1 MCGIIG
7 IKLETESEKLVPMLL
22 SSLSYLESRGYDSAG
37 ITVFNDTTYKVVG
50 DKDVVSL
57 LRKRISQ
64 NLVRHMGIGHNRW
77 ATHGDPSET
86 NAHPHTDATKRIH
99 VVHNGII
106 ENYLELKKE
115 LEEKGVIFVS
125 ETDTEV
131 IPHLIAEELKKN
143 DDFKEAVL
151 NTLKKLEG
159 AYGLAIMDMSD
170 PNVLIAA
177 KMGSDLYIG
186 IRNNDFIVSSD
197 ADVIARITERVIP
210 LLDGDVAIMNGA
222 GYDITTI
229 DNVLVNRP
237 EEKFDEVLEDSEKDE
252 HEHFM
257 IKEILQA
264 PKVIL
269 DSLRGR
275 LFRNKDNWGYAKLG
289 GLIKVSSQLR
299 KVERLI
305 IVGCGTSYNAGLI
318 GKMLI
323 EEYAGIP
330 VEVYQASEFRYS
342 DPIVSKNTAVLGIS
356 QSGTTTDTHEAL
368 KAMKERGILTLGIVN
383 KVGSQITRTTDA
395 GVYNHIGP
403 EIAVASTK
411 AFLSQV
417 LVLGLIGL
425 YMGRQRSLSI
435 EKARQLVESL
445 QSLSLQAEIIL
456 KMEKEE
462 GAIEK
467 LAEEFKD
474 KRDFLFMGRLW
485 NYPTALEAALKLKEV
500 AYINAQGYSA
510 AEMKHGTIALIDEN
524 FPTVA
529 IVPDDPMYK
538 KMFSNIKE
546 IKARKG
552 KVIAVATH
560 GNKEIKEIAD
570 HVIYIPKTLPC
581 LTPILAMIPLQLFAY
596 HVACAKGVDPDK
608 PKNLAKTVTV
618 E

>member
-252 HEHFM
+252 QEHFM
-257 IKEILQA
+257 
-264 PKVIL
+264 
-269 DSLRGR
+269 
-275 LFRNKDNWGYAKLG
+275 
-289 GLIKVSSQLR
+289 
-299 KVERLI
+299 
-305 IVGCGTSYNAGLI
+305 
-318 GKMLI
+318 
-323 EEYAGIP
+323 
-330 VEVYQASEFRYS
+330 
-342 DPIVSKNTAVLGIS
+342 
-356 QSGTTTDTHEAL
+356 
-368 KAMKERGILTLGIVN
+368 
-383 KVGSQITRTTDA
+383 
-395 GVYNHIGP
+395 
-403 EIAVASTK
+403 
-411 AFLSQV
+411 
-417 LVLGLIGL
+417 
-425 YMGRQRSLSI
+425 
-435 EKARQLVESL
+435 
-445 QSLSLQAEIIL
+445 
-456 KMEKEE
+456 
-462 GAIEK
+462 
-467 LAEEFKD
+467 
-474 KRDFLFMGRLW
+474 
-485 NYPTALEAALKLKEV
+485 
-500 AYINAQGYSA
+500 
-510 AEMKHGTIALIDEN
+510 
-524 FPTVA
+524 
-529 IVPDDPMYK
+529 
-538 KMFSNIKE
+538 
-546 IKARKG
+546 
-552 KVIAVATH
+552 
-560 GNKEIKEIAD
+560 
-570 HVIYIPKTLPC
+570 
-581 LTPILAMIPLQLFAY
+581 
-596 HVACAKGVDPDK
+596 
-608 PKNLAKTVTV
+608 
-618 E
+618 